1 MAKTEGCIL
10 ELVLVVDYGSVH
22 AQDVAKQVRERGVY
36 SEIVLGSSIQGAL
49 KQRQPAG
56 VILVGSLPE
65 DLPVELT
72 EGTVPVWLLGESFLS
87 SAELDQFLI
96 KRCGCRGDWNMDLFL
111 EQAIDQI
118 RAQVGSGK
126 AICGLS
132 GGIDSSV
139 AAVLVHRAIGD
150 QLTCIYV
157 DHGFMRAGES
167 EQVVQTFREEFG
179 IPLIH
184 VQAQDR
190 FIDKLAGIEDPEQKR
205 KIIGTEF
212 IRVFEE
218 EATKLGDAT
227 FLVQGTLYP
236 DVLES
241 GTPAGALV
249 KSHHNVGG
257 LPEDLRFELVEPL
270 DTLFKDEVRLLAQKL
285 DLPPEIVWRHPFPGP
300 GLAIRIVGEVTREKL
315 GILRKADAIA
325 MEEIRQAGLY
335 REIWQGLVVLTNTRT
350 VGVFQGERTY
360 DYVVALR
367 FVVSSDGMTADWSR
381 VPYEVLDLISQ
392 RLMTEVRGINR
403 VVYDISSK
411 PPATIE
417 WE

>member
-96 KRCGCRGDWNMDLFL
+96 RRCGCRGDWNMDLFL

-118 RAQVGSGK
+118 RAQVGSSK